1 MSAGGAGG
9 SQLDGGPGAG
19 TLPGAMKR
27 LVVVAAVLV
36 VGAVVAL
43 LVRRQVTAGPGRIDP
58 TLTVALPVGPDGG
71 RRVTVESTVQL
82 QVGVSA
88 PAYVYVFDEFDG
100 VATLVWP
107 HVGDAWQPG
116 VYESESAVLEKS
128 GLHRLVV
135 ITAPAPQLKWEGGST
150 ATMLQRCPTCEA
162 ASVTVEV
169 YGEKPRRDYPK
180 LGTD

>member
-1 MSAGGAGG
+1 
-9 SQLDGGPGAG
+9 
-19 TLPGAMKR
+19 MKR
-27 LVVVAAVLV
+27 LLVVAAVLV
-36 VGAVVAL
+36 AAAVVAL
-43 LVRRQVTAGPGRIDP
+43 VVRQQRLAGGGVIRPA
-58 TLTVALPVGPDGG
+58 LTVALPVEPDGG

-82 QVGVSA
+82 QVQVSA
-88 PAYVYVFDEFDG
+88 PAYVYLFDEFEG
-100 VATLVWP
+100 RAELVWP

-116 VYESESAVLEKS
+116 VYESESAVLEHS

-135 ITAPAPQLKWEGGST
+135 IAAPKPQAKWEGATT

-169 YGEKPRRDYPK
+169 YGEKPKREYPK